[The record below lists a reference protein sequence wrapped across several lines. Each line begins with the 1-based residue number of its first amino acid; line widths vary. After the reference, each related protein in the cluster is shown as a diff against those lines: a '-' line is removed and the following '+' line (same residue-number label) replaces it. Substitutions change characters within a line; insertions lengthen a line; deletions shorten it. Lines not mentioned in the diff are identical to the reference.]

1 MQGYHTGL
9 PHLLFPSKQH
19 IKHDK
24 RVKQCLKLKTP
35 AGRRAHSMRKN
46 ARRLGGTT
54 PCAKTP
60 TSWASALHAQKCPPA
75 RLGQHHTQK
84 RPPEAGQH
92 PTQKRPPAGGP
103 TPCAKTPAGR
113 RANTLGLVI
122 RSRRHWDGNFVP
134 VLIDNRLPIDVNILV
149 VAIFRNI
156 CRQDASI
163 VPRVAAQEPVN
174 RLAIRRNWELG
185 NIERKRLCR
194 CIGDL
199 TSRALCSIA
208 IDVCIPIRFVEVF
221 AARR

>member
-35 AGRRAHSMRKN
+35 AGRRAHSMRKKARRRRAHSMRKN

-84 RPPEAGQH
+84 RPPV
-92 PTQKRPPAGGP
+92 GGR

-113 RANTLGLVI
+113 RANIMRKNARRQAGQHPTFSNSKSSTLG
-122 RSRRHWDGNFVP
+122 R
-134 VLIDNRLPIDVNILV
+134 
-149 VAIFRNI
+149 
-156 CRQDASI
+156 
-163 VPRVAAQEPVN
+163 E
-174 RLAIRRNWELG
+174 
-185 NIERKRLCR
+185 
-194 CIGDL
+194 
-199 TSRALCSIA
+199 LCSR
-208 IDVCIPIRFVEVF
+208 PYRQSPSN
-221 AARR
+221 

>member
-84 RPPEAGQH
+84 RPPARRANTLRKNARRQAGQH

-103 TPCAKTPAGR
+103 TPYAKTPAGR
-113 RANTLGLVI
+113 RAPPTPFSNSKSSTLG
-122 RSRRHWDGNFVP
+122 R
-134 VLIDNRLPIDVNILV
+134 
-149 VAIFRNI
+149 
-156 CRQDASI
+156 
-163 VPRVAAQEPVN
+163 E
-174 RLAIRRNWELG
+174 
-185 NIERKRLCR
+185 
-194 CIGDL
+194 
-199 TSRALCSIA
+199 LCSR
-208 IDVCIPIRFVEVF
+208 PYRQSPSN
-221 AARR
+221 

>member
-35 AGRRAHSMRKN
+35 AGRRAHSMRKKARRRRAHSMRKN

-84 RPPEAGQH
+84 RPPARRANTLRKNARRQAGQH

-103 TPCAKTPAGR
+103 TPYAKTPAGR
-113 RANTLGLVI
+113 RAPPTPFSNSKSSTLGRELC
-122 RSRRHWDGNFVP
+122 
-134 VLIDNRLPIDVNILV
+134 
-149 VAIFRNI
+149 FRP
-156 CRQDASI
+156 CRQS
-163 VPRVAAQEPVN
+163 PSN
-174 RLAIRRNWELG
+174 
-185 NIERKRLCR
+185 
-194 CIGDL
+194 
-199 TSRALCSIA
+199 
-208 IDVCIPIRFVEVF
+208 
-221 AARR
+221 

>member
-35 AGRRAHSMRKN
+35 AGRRAHSMRKKARRRRAHSMRKN

-92 PTQKRPPAGGP
+92 PTQKRPPARLGQHHTQKRP
-103 TPCAKTPAGR
+103 PAR
-113 RANTLGLVI
+113 RANTL
-122 RSRRHWDGNFVP
+122 
-134 VLIDNRLPIDVNILV
+134 
-149 VAIFRNI
+149 
-156 CRQDASI
+156 
-163 VPRVAAQEPVN
+163 
-174 RLAIRRNWELG
+174 
-185 NIERKRLCR
+185 RKN
-194 CIGDL
+194 
-199 TSRALCSIA
+199 
-208 IDVCIPIRFVEVF
+208 
-221 AARR
+221 ARRQAGAPNSI